1 MVDEDLAEAVAAVL
15 RRRMK
20 QQEGHFLAC
29 GNGQHLLTSVNEPA
43 IMVGRVFDLLSVV
56 RGFSFC
62 LGLILVVVGGAELF
76 TLNNLLDKA
85 RK

>member
-1 MVDEDLAEAVAAVL
+1 
-15 RRRMK
+15 
-20 QQEGHFLAC
+20 
-29 GNGQHLLTSVNEPA
+29 
-43 IMVGRVFDLLSVV
+43 LLSVV